1 MHLAEPVVYWQNI
14 AVECLFCVLENP
26 RKCENWSCH
35 EDATV
40 RLVGGKDTTKTALG
54 PCVTREEVSRITH
67 KKRVDELYRID
78 RLRYLIFRIKAE
90 SRR

>member
-1 MHLAEPVVYWQNI
+1 MAVNVVDVQ
-14 AVECLFCVLENP
+14 
-26 RKCENWSCH
+26 
-35 EDATV
+35 DAT
-40 RLVGGKDTTKTALG
+40 KPLG